1 MLEKW
6 KNIVDKRKCFGAL
19 LKDWSKAF
27 DCLSHE
33 LLIAKLHAYGFEL
46 SAIKL
51 IQSYL
56 SNRKQ
61 RTKINATYSSWQEIL
76 FGVPQGSI
84 LGPLLLNIFLCDL
97 FWIMC
102 QTYFASYGDDNTPY
116 ALGDSIDDVIKSL
129 EDDSITLFNWFQD
142 NQMKA
147 NNDNYHLI
155 TSKRSCMNLKI
166 GNINIENST
175 CEKLLGVEVDN
186 NLNFIEHLDG
196 IIKKAGRKVSALS
209 RIFLFMD
216 LTKRRLLMNSFFS
229 SQFSY
234 CPLIWMCHSR
244 TVNNKINKLNE
255 DVYR

>member
-1 MLEKW
+1 
-6 KNIVDKRKCFGAL
+6 
-19 LKDWSKAF
+19 
-27 DCLSHE
+27 
-33 LLIAKLHAYGFEL
+33 
-46 SAIKL
+46 
-51 IQSYL
+51 
-56 SNRKQ
+56 
-61 RTKINATYSSWQEIL
+61 
-76 FGVPQGSI
+76 
-84 LGPLLLNIFLCDL
+84 
-97 FWIMC
+97 MC
-102 QTYFASYGDDNTPY
+102 QTDFASYGDDNTPY

-129 EDDSITLFNWFQD
+129 EDDSITLFKWLQD

-147 NNDNYHLI
+147 NNDKYHLI
-155 TSKRSCMNLKI
+155 TSKQSCMNLKI

-196 IIKKAGRKVSALS
+196 IIKKAGRKVSDLS

-255 DVYR
+255 DVYG

>member
-1 MLEKW
+1 
-6 KNIVDKRKCFGAL
+6 
-19 LKDWSKAF
+19 
-27 DCLSHE
+27 
-33 LLIAKLHAYGFEL
+33 
-46 SAIKL
+46 
-51 IQSYL
+51 
-56 SNRKQ
+56 
-61 RTKINATYSSWQEIL
+61 
-76 FGVPQGSI
+76 
-84 LGPLLLNIFLCDL
+84 
-97 FWIMC
+97 MC
-102 QTYFASYGDDNTPY
+102 ETDFASYADDNTTY
-116 ALGDSIDDVIKSL
+116 VLGDSIDDVFKSL
-129 EDDSITLFNWFQD
+129 EDDSINLLKWFLD

-147 NNDNYHLI
+147 NNDKCHLI
-155 TSKRSCMNLKI
+155 TSKQSCMNLKI

-196 IIKKAGRKVSALS
+196 IIKKAGRKVGDLS

-255 DVYR
+255 DVYG